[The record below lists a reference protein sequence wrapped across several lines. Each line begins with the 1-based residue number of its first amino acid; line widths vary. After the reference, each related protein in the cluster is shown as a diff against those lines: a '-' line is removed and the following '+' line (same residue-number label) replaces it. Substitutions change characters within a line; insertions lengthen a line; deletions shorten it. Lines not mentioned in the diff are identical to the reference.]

1 MKITSEGRR
10 IVGRDGLITSKK
22 VKSGIARKKCI
33 SLLSYMSKCTK
44 EYEKRLSDSRGERL
58 VVSVLTAGSARPGFE
73 SRPGAFHRVV

>member
-33 SLLSYMSKCTK
+33 
-44 EYEKRLSDSRGERL
+44 
-58 VVSVLTAGSARPGFE
+58 ARKIKV
-73 SRPGAFHRVV
+73 R